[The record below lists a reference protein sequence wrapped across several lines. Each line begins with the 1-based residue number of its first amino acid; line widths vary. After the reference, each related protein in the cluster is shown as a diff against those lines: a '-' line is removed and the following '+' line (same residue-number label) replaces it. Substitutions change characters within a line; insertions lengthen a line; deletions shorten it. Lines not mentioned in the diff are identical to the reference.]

1 MKKLIPSCCFLL
13 LSVMLISCDPNR
25 IYDEYKTVP
34 DGRWDKN
41 NPVVFN
47 FNITD
52 TTSRYNMYINLR
64 HGGQYQFSNLFLFVT
79 TTLPDGKMAR
89 DTVELI
95 LADRDGR
102 WRGSGLGDIWD
113 HNFPFNENFRFPR
126 NGEYKITLIQ
136 AMRIDVL
143 PAIMDVGLRIE
154 EAEN

>member
-1 MKKLIPSCCFLL
+1 MKTIYQLYILVF
-13 LSVMLISCDPNR
+13 LSVHMISCDQNR

-34 DGRWDKN
+34 ENKWDKN

-47 FNITD
+47 FKIND
-52 TTSRYNMYINLR
+52 TVSLYNMFINLR

-102 WRGSGLGDIWD
+102 WRGNGLGDIWD
-113 HNFPFNENFRFPR
+113 HSFPFNTNFQFPR
-126 NGEYKITLIQ
+126 NGEYKITLTQ
-136 AMRIDVL
+136 AMRVDVL
-143 PAIMDVGLRIE
+143 PYIKDVGLRIE
-154 EAEN
+154 EATE